1 MERQEVPG
9 YEHYRRCAKAEHK
22 LHGILSDT
30 QGEDHGTGKERGMMA
45 KRNPFTKEYYT
56 GRKDQYDLDYAL
68 FRKAV
73 EETETRDE
81 LIKFLEERFGYVIAK
96 IADQN
101 AKELMEDLELI

>member
-1 MERQEVPG
+1 
-9 YEHYRRCAKAEHK
+9 
-22 LHGILSDT
+22 
-30 QGEDHGTGKERGMMA
+30 MA

-68 FRKAV
+68 LRKAV
-73 EETETRDE
+73 EETGTRDE
-81 LIKFLEERFGYVIAK
+81 IIKFLEERFGYVIAK

>member
-1 MERQEVPG
+1 
-9 YEHYRRCAKAEHK
+9 
-22 LHGILSDT
+22 
-30 QGEDHGTGKERGMMA
+30 MA

-56 GRKDQYDLDYAL
+56 GRKDQYDLDYAI
-68 FRKAV
+68 FQKAM

-81 LIKFLEERFGYVIAK
+81 LIKFLEERFGYVISK

>member
-1 MERQEVPG
+1 
-9 YEHYRRCAKAEHK
+9 
-22 LHGILSDT
+22 
-30 QGEDHGTGKERGMMA
+30 MA

-73 EETETRDE
+73 EETGTREE
-81 LIKFLEERFGYVIAK
+81 LIKFLEERFGDVIAK

>member
-1 MERQEVPG
+1 
-9 YEHYRRCAKAEHK
+9 
-22 LHGILSDT
+22 
-30 QGEDHGTGKERGMMA
+30 MA

-73 EETETRDE
+73 EETGTRE
-81 LIKFLEERFGYVIAK
+81 EFIKFLEERFGYVIAK

>member
-1 MERQEVPG
+1 
-9 YEHYRRCAKAEHK
+9 
-22 LHGILSDT
+22 
-30 QGEDHGTGKERGMMA
+30 MA

-73 EETETRDE
+73 EETGTRKE

-96 IADQN
+96 IADHN

>member
-1 MERQEVPG
+1 
-9 YEHYRRCAKAEHK
+9 
-22 LHGILSDT
+22 
-30 QGEDHGTGKERGMMA
+30 MA
-45 KRNPFTKEYYT
+45 KRNPFTNEYYT
-56 GRKDQYDLDYAL
+56 GRKDQYDLNYAL

>member
-1 MERQEVPG
+1 
-9 YEHYRRCAKAEHK
+9 
-22 LHGILSDT
+22 
-30 QGEDHGTGKERGMMA
+30 MMA

>member
-1 MERQEVPG
+1 
-9 YEHYRRCAKAEHK
+9 
-22 LHGILSDT
+22 
-30 QGEDHGTGKERGMMA
+30 MA

-73 EETETRDE
+73 EESETRDE

>member
-1 MERQEVPG
+1 
-9 YEHYRRCAKAEHK
+9 
-22 LHGILSDT
+22 
-30 QGEDHGTGKERGMMA
+30 MA

-81 LIKFLEERFGYVIAK
+81 LIKFLEERFGYVISK

>member
-1 MERQEVPG
+1 
-9 YEHYRRCAKAEHK
+9 
-22 LHGILSDT
+22 
-30 QGEDHGTGKERGMMA
+30 MMA

-101 AKELMEDLELI
+101 ARELMEELELI